1 MLVQSLNQMVLGLI
15 VHYIIANS
23 SVSENNQ
30 HSNAHI
36 CLPTKKKIKYPMFQI
51 QIIDTYNVLLFSNS
65 LKFSK
70 ILSKKSDHFFR
81 NQMKKMFRVG
91 QTNRYGRVTET
102 RHVFLFALSIVLP
115 CKNFG
120 VEIILNAIL
129 FIKRNGGGMVVDNT
143 TYGIKR
149 DVTAQVRVA
158 KETGVHV
165 VAGAGTFSWQ
175 HN

>member
-1 MLVQSLNQMVLGLI
+1 MPSVVNTLYCIHGVFILNWSAIWKLHLI
-15 VHYIIANS
+15 A
-23 SVSENNQ
+23 
-30 HSNAHI
+30 
-36 CLPTKKKIKYPMFQI
+36 
-51 QIIDTYNVLLFSNS
+51 
-65 LKFSK
+65 
-70 ILSKKSDHFFR
+70 
-81 NQMKKMFRVG
+81 
-91 QTNRYGRVTET
+91 
-102 RHVFLFALSIVLP
+102 IVLP

-120 VEIILNAIL
+120 VVIILNAIL

-175 HN
+175 HNWCNFLTPKDNYLKYLKKIINTLNIV